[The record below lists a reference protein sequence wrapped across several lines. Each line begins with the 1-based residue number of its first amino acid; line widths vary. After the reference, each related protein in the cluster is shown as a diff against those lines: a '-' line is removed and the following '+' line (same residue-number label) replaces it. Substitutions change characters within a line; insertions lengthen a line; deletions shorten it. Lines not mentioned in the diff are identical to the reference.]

1 MKFNWGTGIALFYTL
16 FVLVL
21 VFAVIKSTGVDHSLV
36 TEDYYQKDLEYQS
49 QIDREV
55 NTQALEE
62 DLKITFSDPE
72 RTIRLQ
78 FPGNLGDVKGTA
90 LFFRPSNKALD
101 FEVPIQPNDTGQQ
114 LIPTKGML
122 PGLWKVKV
130 NWNAG
135 GKEYYKED
143 TIIF

>member
-21 VFAVIKSTGVDHSLV
+21 VFVVIKSRGVDHSLV
-36 TEDYYQKDLEYQS
+36 MEDYYQKDLEYQS
-49 QIDREV
+49 QIDKEV
-55 NTQALEE
+55 NTQNLLE

-78 FPGNLGDVKGTA
+78 FPEGLGVVHGTA

-101 FEVPIQPNDTGQQ
+101 FEVPIQANETGEQ
-114 LIPTKGML
+114 LIPTRDML